1 MLLIIISFLSSQ
13 ISWQILF
20 TFCPY
25 VLFLTESFEYP
36 FGLYY
41 SVGAKSKYGFAL
53 LNFALWYWNTLLN
66 KCGYAIIHHFN
77 AHFLLYVFLLYY

>member
-25 VLFLTESFEYP
+25 FLFLTESFEYP
-36 FGLYY
+36 FGFYY
-41 SVGAKSKYGFAL
+41 
-53 LNFALWYWNTLLN
+53 
-66 KCGYAIIHHFN
+66 
-77 AHFLLYVFLLYY
+77 